1 MMMCMLSVVCVRCLL
16 CRCKHSPSNPVLD
29 EYEYMGSG
37 SGGMALEN
45 MTKNPSYLTT
55 REAIT
60 SFASGTLTEGDKERE
75 EHMYEMLPSEA
86 NQEVQEDATE
96 DMHEHVNQ

>member
-1 MMMCMLSVVCVRCLL
+1 MMACILSVVCVRCLL
-16 CRCKHSPSNPVLD
+16 CRCKHSPSNPVHD
-29 EYEYMGSG
+29 EYEYMGSE

-60 SFASGTLTEGDKERE
+60 SFASGTLAEGDKERE
-75 EHMYEMLPSEA
+75 EHTYEMLPCEA
-86 NQEVQEDATE
+86 DQEVQADTQRTR
-96 DMHEHVNQ
+96 MNM